1 MLGVVLWSDTNNN
14 KAVIWC
20 EDHGDLAFFNGGS
33 EQPDALLGLDAGDL
47 VQFELSEE
55 RHQRYAKNPR
65 PVMHGAY
72 AGLPDTLCAQSQES
86 MIERRP
92 VSRQTARPSF
102 ETGEVIPFA
111 AARARQTDRSL
122 ELA

>member
-1 MLGVVLWSDTNNN
+1 MLGVVLWSDTNDN

-72 AGLPDTLCAQSQES
+72 SGLSDTLCAQTPDKV
-86 MIERRP
+86 IERRP
-92 VSRQTARPSF
+92 AGRQATRAGF
-102 ETGEVIPFA
+102 ETGDVISFA
-111 AARARQTDRSL
+111 AARARQSDRTL